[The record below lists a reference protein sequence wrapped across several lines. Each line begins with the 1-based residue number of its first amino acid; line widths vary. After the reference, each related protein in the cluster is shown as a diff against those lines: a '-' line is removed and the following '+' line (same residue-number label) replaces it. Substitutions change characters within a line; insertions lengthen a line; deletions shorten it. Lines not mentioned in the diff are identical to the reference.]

1 MIQNTEKHNE
11 PKLNLEGF
19 SEADLKRKA
28 FKTPE
33 GYFENLTPRI
43 MESVR
48 NSEHVSSK
56 PTFNWNRILIPS
68 FGIAAIALAAWFFLP
83 PTRNPEPN
91 FDKVLA
97 SLSVEELAEYTDL
110 QPSELVSY
118 ELVRYNEITIE
129 ERAFSDEEIIEYLST
144 EDEIEL
150 NTLVDEIEI

>member
-1 MIQNTEKHNE
+1 MQNTENHSD

-19 SEADLKRKA
+19 SEADLKRNA

-48 NSEHVSSK
+48 ASEQVSAK

-68 FGIAAIALAAWFFLP
+68 FGIAAIALATWFFLP
-83 PTRNPEPN
+83 PTGNPEPN
-91 FDKVLA
+91 FEMVLA
-97 SLSVEELAEYTDL
+97 SLSVEELAEYADL
-110 QPSELVSY
+110 QPAELVSY
-118 ELVRYNEITIE
+118 ELVSYNEITIE
-129 ERAFSDEEIIEYLST
+129 ESVFSDEEIIEYLST

-150 NTLVDEIEI
+150 NTLIDEIEI